1 MYTSENNWY
10 SWQYGEGEH
19 FGRRSNDNLFKSNFG
34 RMNRPAKSFKEE
46 LLLAAQ
52 STLDFHPNLKPNI
65 FFSGGVDSEIM
76 LRSYLEIGCKPK
88 VTIMRYEND
97 YNLYDVSYAVTV
109 CSMLNVEY
117 DLIDFNL
124 TKFYEND
131 AERMS
136 ELAQIDRPRAL
147 PYCKFIE
154 DADGFPILGA
164 SDLTVHRTTPEY
176 VQDEKGNWVILCWEH
191 DIGWSKFARAI
202 NKPAVAEWFKWT
214 PGLVLSYMNLNWFSK
229 LVNDEY
235 IGKSGCNSTKII
247 GYREAYP
254 DLIERRKQTG
264 FEKIDSLVAEMEKFL
279 IEKNGKFLYRGYYSR
294 PIDLLRTELTYDS
307 NSAE

>member
-10 SWQYGEGEH
+10 SWQYGEGDL
-19 FGRRSNDNLFKSNFG
+19 FGRQPDSQQFKTNFEK
-34 RMNRPAKSFKEE
+34 MTRPVKSFKEE

-52 STLDFHPNLKPNI
+52 STLDCHPNLKPNI

-76 LRSYLEIGCKPK
+76 LRSYLGIGCKPK

-109 CSMLNVEY
+109 CSMLDVEY

-124 TKFYEND
+124 SKFYEND
-131 AERMS
+131 AERIS

-154 DADGFPILGA
+154 EADGFPILGA
-164 SDLTVHRTTPEY
+164 SDLTLHRTTPDY
-176 VQDEKGNWVILCWEH
+176 IQDEKGNWVIVCWEH
-191 DIGWSKFARAI
+191 DIGWSKFARSI

-229 LVNDEY
+229 LTNDEY
-235 IGKSGCNSTKII
+235 YGKAGCNSTKII

-264 FEKIDSLVAEMEKFL
+264 FEKIDILVNEVENSLK
-279 IEKNGKFLYRGYYSR
+279 KKYNGLPYRNCYSR
-294 PIDLLRTELTYDS
+294 SIDSLRLELTISD
-307 NSAE
+307 

>member
-10 SWQYGEGEH
+10 SWQYGDGEL
-19 FGRRSNDNLFKSNFG
+19 FGRQTGNEQFKTNFTK
-34 RMNRPAKSFKEE
+34 MNRPVLSFKEE
-46 LLLAAQ
+46 LLGAAR
-52 STLDFHPNLKPNI
+52 STLEYHPNLKPNI
-65 FFSGGVDSEIM
+65 YFSGGVDSEIM
-76 LRSYLEIGCKPK
+76 LRAYLEIGCKPK

-97 YNLYDVSYAVTV
+97 YNIYDVSYAITV
-109 CSMLNVEY
+109 CSMLGVEY

-124 TKFYEND
+124 SKFYEND
-131 AERMS
+131 ADRVS

-154 DADGFPILGA
+154 DAEGFPILGA
-164 SDLTVHRTTPEY
+164 SDLTLHRTTPEY
-176 VQDEKGNWVILCWEH
+176 VENEKGNWVILCWEH

-214 PGLVLSYMNLNWFSK
+214 PGLVLSYMNLKWFSK
-229 LVNDEY
+229 LTNDEY
-235 IGKSGCNSTKII
+235 YGKTGCNSTKII

-264 FEKIDSLVAEMEKFL
+264 FEKIDTIVNEFEKHL
-279 IEKNGKFLYRGYYSR
+279 ILKNEGLKYRGYFAR
-294 PIDLLRTELTYDS
+294 TLDNLRNDLTHD
-307 NSAE
+307 

>member
-10 SWQYGEGEH
+10 SWQYGDGEK
-19 FGRRSNDNLFKSNFG
+19 FGRQSGGQLFKTNFG
-34 RMNRPAKSFKEE
+34 RMSRPVMSFKEE
-46 LLLAAQ
+46 LLDAAR
-52 STLDFHPNLKPNI
+52 STLEYHPNLKPNI

-109 CSMLNVEY
+109 CSILGVEY

-131 AERMS
+131 AERVS

-164 SDLTVHRTTPEY
+164 SDLTLNRTTPEY
-176 VQDEKGNWVILCWEH
+176 IENVKGEWTILCWEH

-214 PGLVLSYMNLNWFSK
+214 PGLVLSYMNLAWLRK
-229 LVNDEY
+229 LTNDEY
-235 IGKSGCNSTKII
+235 YGKTGCNSTKIL

-254 DLIERRKQTG
+254 DLIERKKQTG
-264 FEKIDSLVAEMEKFL
+264 FEKIDFLVDEMEKFL
-279 IEKNGKFLYRGYYSR
+279 ISKYNGLNYRNQYSR
-294 PIDLLRTELTYDS
+294 TINDLRSDITYIG
-307 NSAE
+307 

>member
-10 SWQYGEGEH
+10 SWQYGDGDL
-19 FGRRSNDNLFKSNFG
+19 FGRQPCNQQFKTNFG
-34 RMNRPAKSFKEE
+34 RMTRPAKPFKEE

-52 STLDFHPNLKPNI
+52 STLDHHPNLKPNI

-76 LRSYLEIGCKPK
+76 LRSYLAIGCKPK

-97 YNLYDVSYAVTV
+97 YNIYDVSYAVTV

-117 DLIDFNL
+117 ELIDFNL
-124 TKFYEND
+124 IKFYEND
-131 AERMS
+131 AERIS

-164 SDLTVHRTTPEY
+164 SDISLCRTPAEY
-176 VQDEKGNWVILCWEH
+176 ALRGDWNVTCWEH

-202 NKPAVAEWFKWT
+202 DKPAVAEWFKWT
-214 PGLVLSYMNLNWFSK
+214 PGLVLSFMNLDWFSK
-229 LVNDEY
+229 LTNDEY
-235 IGKSGCNSTKII
+235 YGKTGCNSTKII

-264 FEKIDSLVAEMEKFL
+264 FEKIDILVNEIEDYLYVKYKGLPYRNQYDRSLQQ
-279 IEKNGKFLYRGYYSR
+279 
-294 PIDLLRTELTYDS
+294 LRNELTCNDITIG
-307 NSAE
+307 

>member
-1 MYTSENNWY
+1 MMYTSENNWY
-10 SWQYGEGEH
+10 SWQYGDGEK
-19 FGRRSNDNLFKSNFG
+19 FGRQTDKQQFKTNFR
-34 RMNRPAKSFKEE
+34 RMTRPVMSFKEE
-46 LLLAAQ
+46 LLEAAR
-52 STLDFHPNLKPNI
+52 STLEYHPNLKPNI

-76 LRSYLEIGCKPK
+76 LRAYLEIGCKPK

-109 CSMLNVEY
+109 CSILGVDY

-131 AERMS
+131 AERVS

-154 DADGFPILGA
+154 DAEGFPILGT
-164 SDLTVHRTTPEY
+164 SDLTLHRTTTEY
-176 VQDEKGNWVILCWEH
+176 VENVNGNWVVLCWEH

-214 PGLVLSYMNLNWFSK
+214 PGLVLSYMNLNWFNK
-229 LVNDEY
+229 LTNDEY
-235 IGKSGCNSTKII
+235 YGKTGCNSTKII
-247 GYREAYP
+247 GYREAYS

-264 FEKIDSLVAEMEKFL
+264 FEKIDVLVNEMETFL
-279 IEKNGKFLYRGYYSR
+279 TSKYNGLNYRNYFPR
-294 PIDLLRTELTYDS
+294 TIANLRSDVTYDNLS
-307 NSAE
+307 